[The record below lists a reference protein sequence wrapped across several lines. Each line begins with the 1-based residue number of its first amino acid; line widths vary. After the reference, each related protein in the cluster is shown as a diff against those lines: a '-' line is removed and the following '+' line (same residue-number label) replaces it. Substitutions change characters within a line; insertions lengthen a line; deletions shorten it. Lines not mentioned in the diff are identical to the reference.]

1 MPVVLIGGF
10 WEIVAHGCEGTFGG
24 TSGNWRLF
32 VGMVDPMSGSVT
44 GEIRENMAED
54 ESTLTSRVVVTGA
67 SGIIGSSVASALRT
81 SLPSARIV
89 GIDRYGGSSTL
100 DDFHLADLATAD
112 PAELLVAADTLVHC
126 LFNVRAD
133 AVTPED
139 GRLDLAIIRRILDG
153 ATAAGVNHV
162 VILSTTMVY
171 GAWSDNPMP
180 ITEDA
185 PVRPNREFA
194 FAAHM
199 AMVEQAAKDWAAH
212 DDNRILSIVRP
223 AVVVSEAR
231 RGGLSDLLSSA
242 SVIKSESG
250 EAPAQYLHVDDLAS
264 AVAIVVAEQV
274 GGPINVAPD
283 SWITSDGLIALA
295 GPKPRLRVPDWAAR
309 LLSAIRFRLGFTRT
323 PPGILPY
330 VTHPWVV
337 ANDRI
342 KALGWEPTNS
352 NEEAYVAGHDAG
364 PLGNLNAKRR
374 QMLALG
380 ATAAVIV
387 GGAVGIA
394 LLIRRSRS
402 TKG

>member
-1 MPVVLIGGF
+1 M
-10 WEIVAHGCEGTFGG
+10 
-24 TSGNWRLF
+24 
-32 VGMVDPMSGSVT
+32 T
-44 GEIRENMAED
+44 GEVRENMADD
-54 ESTLTSRVVVTGA
+54 EPTMTSRIVVTGA
-67 SGIIGSSVASALRT
+67 SGIVGRGVAQALRI
-81 SLPSARIV
+81 SLPSAHIV
-89 GIDRYGGSSTL
+89 GVDRFGGSSIL

-112 PAELLVAADTLVHC
+112 PHELLAGANTIVHC
-126 LFNVRAD
+126 LSNVRAD

-139 GRLDLAIIRRILDG
+139 GRLDLAILRRVLD
-153 ATAAGVNHV
+153 AASSVGVDHL

-212 DDNRILSIVRP
+212 RDERILSIIRP
-223 AVVVSEAR
+223 AVVVSEMR

-264 AVAIVVAEQV
+264 AVAIVVAEEV
-274 GGPINVAPD
+274 RGPINVAPD
-283 SWITSDGLIALA
+283 SWITADGLSALA
-295 GPKPRLRVPDWAAR
+295 GPKPRLHVPDWAAR
-309 LLSAIRFRLGFTRT
+309 MLSAIRFRLGFTRT

-380 ATAAVIV
+380 ATAAVLA
-387 GGAVGIA
+387 GGAVGIG
-394 LLIRRSRS
+394 LLVRRSRQHRL
-402 TKG
+402 

>member
-1 MPVVLIGGF
+1 
-10 WEIVAHGCEGTFGG
+10 
-24 TSGNWRLF
+24 
-32 VGMVDPMSGSVT
+32 MSGPVT
-44 GEIRENMAED
+44 GEIQENTRGEMVSSD
-54 ESTLTSRVVVTGA
+54 STRTSRIVVTGA
-67 SGIIGSSVASALRT
+67 SGIVGRGVVAAVRA
-81 SLPSARIV
+81 SLPAAEIV
-89 GIDRYGGSSTL
+89 GIDRFGGSSIL
-100 DDFHLADLATAD
+100 DDFHLTDLATAD
-112 PAELLVAADTLVHC
+112 PIELLTGADTLVHC
-126 LFNVRAD
+126 LSNVRAD

-139 GRLDLAIIRRILDG
+139 GRLDIAILRRVLDA
-153 ATAAGVNHV
+153 ATAVDIGHV

-199 AMVEQAAKDWAAH
+199 AMVEQAATDWAAK
-212 DDNRILSIVRP
+212 DPRRILSIIRP
-223 AVVVSEAR
+223 AVVVSELR

-242 SVIKSESG
+242 SVIRSESG
-250 EAPAQYLHVDDLAS
+250 EAPAQYLHVDDLAT
-264 AVAIVVAEQV
+264 AVAIAVAEQV
-274 GGPINVAPD
+274 HGPINVAPD
-283 SWITSDGLIALA
+283 SWITPDGLAALA
-295 GPKPRLRVPDWAAR
+295 GPKPRLHVPDWAAR

-342 KALGWEPTNS
+342 KALGWSPGNS

-380 ATAAVIV
+380 ATAALLG
-387 GGAVGIA
+387 GGAIAIA
-394 LLIRRSRS
+394 LLIRRSRLANLAGHS
-402 TKG
+402 KD

>member
-1 MPVVLIGGF
+1 
-10 WEIVAHGCEGTFGG
+10 
-24 TSGNWRLF
+24 
-32 VGMVDPMSGSVT
+32 MVDPMSGSVT
-44 GEIRENMAED
+44 GEIRENMSVSEPTR
-54 ESTLTSRVVVTGA
+54 SSSIVVTGA
-67 SGIIGSSVASALRT
+67 SGIVGSTVAAALRS
-81 SLPSARIV
+81 SLPAARIV
-89 GIDRYGGSSTL
+89 GIDRYGGSSSL
-100 DDFHLADLATAD
+100 DDFHLTDLATNDAQEYF
-112 PAELLVAADTLVHC
+112 AGADTLVHC

-139 GRLDLAIIRRILDG
+139 GRLDLAILRRVLD
-153 ATAAGVNHV
+153 AASVVGLKHV

-194 FAAHM
+194 FAAHS
-199 AMVEQAAKDWAAH
+199 AIVEQVAVDWGNGHKD
-212 DDNRILSIVRP
+212 RILSIVRP
-223 AVVVSEAR
+223 AVVVSELR
-231 RGGLSDLLSSA
+231 RGGLSDVLASA
-242 SVIKSESG
+242 SIIRSESG
-250 EAPAQYLHVDDLAS
+250 EAPGQYLHVDDLAS

-274 GGPINVAPD
+274 TGPINVAPD
-283 SWITSDGLIALA
+283 SWITADGLAALA
-295 GPKPRLRVPDWAAR
+295 GPKPRLHVPDPAAR
-309 LLSAIRFRLGFTRT
+309 LWSAIRFRLGLTRT

-337 ANDRI
+337 ANDRM

-380 ATAAVIV
+380 ATAAVLV
-387 GGAVGIA
+387 GAAVGVG
-394 LLIRRSRS
+394 LLVRRSRS
-402 TKG
+402 AKP